1 MVRGFERAQLKNRPI
16 SQKVEELQ
24 ERAVRDMKAWRVV
37 HGVTS
42 GSASR
47 AEAVLRGAKRA
58 GRQALHNLDEA
69 LKRVEELEQR
79 VGGVEEEKDEALKR
93 VEELEQRVKD
103 VEEER
108 DEARRQVAILSDVVA
123 VSQRILLI
131 FLLFGLGTNHCLDCC
146 GRPLRDR

>member
-16 SQKVEELQ
+16 SQKVEELR
-24 ERAVRDMKAWRVV
+24 ERAVRDIKAWRVV

-58 GRQALHNLDEA
+58 ERQALHNLDEV
-69 LKRVEELEQR
+69 LKRIEELEQR
-79 VGGVEEEKDEALKR
+79 VGGVEKERDEALKR
-93 VEELEQRVKD
+93 VEELKQRVED
-103 VEEER
+103 VEKER
-108 DEARRQVAILSDVVA
+108 DEGRRQVAILSDIVA

-131 FLLFGLGTNHCLDCC
+131 FLSFGLGTKLSLDC
-146 GRPLRDR
+146 